1 MRPILLI
8 LICLLPTPAGAVDVL
23 ISAVAGEPY
32 GVATIEIP
40 LARPLVGQTL
50 PPIQA
55 IDASDTQR
63 ILYPFSEDIRVDVPR
78 ASETPVPA
86 PGNGRLLGRLGSL
99 IREIANPEPPQEQTV
114 ARRVSFLFTGDA
126 PLTVRL
132 TDGIHQIGTY
142 PVAIDRSPQAWR
154 SSLDRWWSGYADAA
168 GSQEVAADYP
178 TLVEDYLIA
187 MLSRRLNLALPTWF
201 QNKAIE
207 SDELLESLKLIAGGD
222 GLSRVIFR
230 RAAVGS
236 GGMGAGAGVSGV
248 GVGVGV
254 GGEATATLALPPPP
268 RWAPLFDDASMQNVA
283 VEPMA
288 THVPPEWFY
297 IRYGSF
303 ENYTWFSDLSNQ
315 YGGDLSSMVTLRGI
329 ETGGTKRI
337 EQQLHLQT
345 TQLARLLGPQVI
357 ADQAIVGRDLFL
369 TDGASLGVMF
379 QAKNSLLL
387 KTSLSNDRNQLAA
400 SDDGV
405 TLKDINVD
413 GTSVSFLSTPD
424 NRVRSYMIQQSETF
438 LVTNSLAMVKRF
450 LEVERTGQSLAATP
464 SFQLAR
470 TLMPI
475 ERNDTVFAYFSP
487 EMLRGLVSPEYLIE
501 LRRRLAA
508 NSEIAMLHLAR
519 MSADQSSVTTASA
532 DETLGI
538 DSLIAGGFLPRDF
551 GLRGDGSGAI
561 EVGNAVLDSR
571 RGGRGNFLPI
581 ADVSIDGVTPDE
593 AAWYGRIADTYERR
607 FPTIDPIMVGVQ
619 RETVDQTNRE
629 RILFHAEIAPLGP
642 EKYGKYAKYLGP
654 PTNVA
659 MQFAPDDIIAAQ
671 AHVAADALGPPT
683 HLFAAVKDTVPPDPE
698 ELDGILNIYRS
709 LRGVPGYIGAWP
721 QPGMLDR
728 LPLGLGRGQPVGPGL
743 NRLIGGLYR
752 YSDGQFSILSF
763 QPDVLQA
770 SLPFLAAID
779 ADDGAQVRL
788 RSDNLQGS
796 RIERYVNAQL
806 YDRARQ
812 SSVAGASLLSLM
824 SRQLGVAPEKSPD
837 AVRQVL
843 GVDLQCTLGGD
854 YVYSDVSD
862 RWISTAWKG
871 ELAPA
876 TAPPDYVAP
885 PMKWFRGANAKLT
898 QYADRLVADA
908 TIEIER

>member
-8 LICLLPTPAGAVDVL
+8 LICLLPTRAGAVDVL
-23 ISAVAGEPY
+23 ISAVAGQPY

-50 PPIQA
+50 PPVQA
-55 IDASDTQR
+55 IDTGGTDR
-63 ILYPFSEDIRVDVPR
+63 ILFPFSEDIRVDVPLV
-78 ASETPVPA
+78 SETPVPP

-99 IREIANPEPPQEQTV
+99 IREIAKPQPQQEQTV
-114 ARRVSFLFTGDA
+114 ARRVTFLFAGDA

-132 TDGIHQIGTY
+132 TDGINQIGTY
-142 PVAIDRSPQAWR
+142 PVAIDQSSQAWR
-154 SSLDRWWSGYADAA
+154 SSLDRWWTGYADAA
-168 GSQEVAADYP
+168 GSQELAADYP

-187 MLSRRLNLALPTWF
+187 MLSRRLNLPLPTWY
-201 QNKAIE
+201 QAQAVE

-230 RAAVGS
+230 RAAVG
-236 GGMGAGAGVSGV
+236 GEL
-248 GVGVGV
+248 
-254 GGEATATLALPPPP
+254 GGEVTATLPLPPPP

-288 THVPPEWFY
+288 THVPPDWFY

-303 ENYTWFSDLSNQ
+303 ENYTWFSDLSNE

-329 ETGGTKRI
+329 EISATKRI
-337 EQQLHLQT
+337 EQQLHLKT
-345 TQLARLLGPQVI
+345 TKLSRMLGPQVI

-379 QAKNSLLL
+379 QAKNALLL
-387 KTSLSNDRNQLAA
+387 KTSLSNDRNQLAG
-400 SDDGV
+400 SDDQV
-405 TLKDINVD
+405 TLQDITVD
-413 GTSVSFLSTPD
+413 GTAVSFLSTAD
-424 NRVRSYMIQQSETF
+424 NRVRSYMVQQEETF

-450 LEVERTGQSLAATP
+450 LEVDRTGQSLAATP

-475 ERNDTVFAYFSP
+475 ERDDTVFAYFSP

-508 NSEIAMLHLAR
+508 KSEIAMLHLAR
-519 MSADQSSVTTASA
+519 MAADQQANASTRDTDA
-532 DETLGI
+532 VGI
-538 DSLIAGGFLPRDF
+538 DSLMANGFLPRDF
-551 GLRGDGSGAI
+551 GLRSDGSGTI
-561 EVGNAVLDSR
+561 EVGDAVMDSR

-581 ADVSIDGVTPDE
+581 TDVTIDGVTPDE
-593 AAWYGRIADTYERR
+593 AAWYGRIADNYERR
-607 FPTIDPIMVGVQ
+607 FPTIDPIMVGLQ
-619 RETVDQTNRE
+619 RQPVEGTNRE
-629 RILFHAEIAPLGP
+629 RILVHAEIAPLGP

-654 PTNVA
+654 PTGVA

-683 HLFAAVKDTVPPDPE
+683 HLFAAVKDTVPPEPE
-698 ELDGILNIYRS
+698 DFDGILNIYRS
-709 LRGVPGYIGAWP
+709 LRGVPGYLGAWP

-779 ADDGAQVRL
+779 ADDVAQVRL

-796 RIERYVNAQL
+796 RIEGYVNAQL

-824 SRQLGVAPEKSPD
+824 SRQLGVAPENSPG

-854 YVYSDVSD
+854 YVYSDASD
-862 RWISTAWKG
+862 RWISSAWNG

-876 TAPPDYVAP
+876 IAPLDYVAP
-885 PMKWFRGANAKLT
+885 PMKWFRGANAKIT
-898 QYADRLVADA
+898 QYTDRLVADA
-908 TIEIER
+908 IIEIER